1 MPHEYFYLLSEDC
14 WSAVGQTS
22 RYIAVPQQAYL
33 LCFPLPAS
41 GVSPT
46 SQLLG

>member
-1 MPHEYFYLLSEDC
+1 MPHEYFYLLSEAC

-46 SQLLG
+46 SQLWG